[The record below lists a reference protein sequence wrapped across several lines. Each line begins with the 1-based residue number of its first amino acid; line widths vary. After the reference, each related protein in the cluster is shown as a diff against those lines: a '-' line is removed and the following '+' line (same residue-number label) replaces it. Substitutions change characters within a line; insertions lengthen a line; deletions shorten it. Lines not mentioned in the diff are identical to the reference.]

1 LVPVPVVTNSW
12 RATHGDARHTH
23 LLMLTSAPIT
33 PRCATAAASVTV
45 MREARLPGRRER
57 ALPLR
62 DELATLPAMVVV
74 VVPRYRLKMTVGSQ
88 W

>member
-1 LVPVPVVTNSW
+1 
-12 RATHGDARHTH
+12 
-23 LLMLTSAPIT
+23 MLTSAPIT

-62 DELATLPAMVVV
+62 DELATLPAMVV
-74 VVPRYRLKMTVGSQ
+74 PRYR
-88 W
+88 